1 MHQVEFYFKRRL
13 FIQSCDLEIIR
24 SAVLHDK
31 EWLFMLNVFGLAWN
45 CFWTLQVL
53 PVAVIFSL
61 AFQSL
66 GVVYG
71 DLGTSPLYVF
81 GSTFPHSVMN
91 RKDLIGA
98 LSLVIYTITLI
109 PLVKYIF
116 IVLRANDNGEGIQ
129 LLILHRFFGQL
140 ILSLHHLFSHVRQF
154 GICFWNIL
162 TTDLRGG
169 QIGGFILLALLHRH
183 QLNSTSIWLAVTH
196 FKGR

>member
-1 MHQVEFYFKRRL
+1 MH
-13 FIQSCDLEIIR
+13 
-24 SAVLHDK
+24 
-31 EWLFMLNVFGLAWN
+31 
-45 CFWTLQVL
+45 QVL

-154 GICFWNIL
+154 GICF
-162 TTDLRGG
+162 
-169 QIGGFILLALLHRH
+169 
-183 QLNSTSIWLAVTH
+183 
-196 FKGR
+196 